1 MLNKWRLQMKRQ
13 RNTIKT
19 FNLIFLIVIL
29 SYIIYIFVGQQ
40 QKLNSY
46 KNSQVYYAKQ
56 IEEQKT
62 YKNDLT
68 EQKNNITSPE
78 YIELI
83 AREKLDMYLPNEKVY
98 IDIGM

>member
-1 MLNKWRLQMKRQ
+1 MKRQ